1 MNSTRKPRSS
11 ARPPLSGDDL
21 ADIDEQFDE
30 CDANGDQRIDFTE
43 FSQLLEQLGSEL
55 TMTQRRDRFAA
66 IDTDRDGAVDRNEF
80 MEWWRSA

>member
-1 MNSTRKPRSS
+1 M
-11 ARPPLSGDDL
+11 SGDDL